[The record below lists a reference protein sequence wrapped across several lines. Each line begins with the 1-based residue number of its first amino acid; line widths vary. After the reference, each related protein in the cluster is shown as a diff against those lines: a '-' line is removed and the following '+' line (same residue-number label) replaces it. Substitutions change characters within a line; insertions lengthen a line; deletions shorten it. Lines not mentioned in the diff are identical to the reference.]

1 VFLPFRDA
9 ASGGASFGGRR
20 YLLDGI
26 KGADLG
32 VDSKGRAILDFNFAY
47 DPFCAYSARWICPLA
62 PAENELPV
70 AVPAGE
76 RMPA

>member
-1 VFLPFRDA
+1 M
-9 ASGGASFGGRR
+9 ASRAPT
-20 YLLDGI
+20 
-26 KGADLG
+26 G

-47 DPFCAYSARWICPLA
+47 NPFCAYSARWICPLA